1 MQITVPASEPAIIII
16 LHLTDRP
23 VESSFD
29 SNAVNQQRR
38 RIMKK
43 LLILLS
49 AAFLVV
55 SLSACAASG
64 PSGDT
69 KVKCPACGHEFNV
82 EENRPYTG

>member
-1 MQITVPASEPAIIII
+1 
-16 LHLTDRP
+16 
-23 VESSFD
+23 
-29 SNAVNQQRR
+29 
-38 RIMKK
+38 MKK